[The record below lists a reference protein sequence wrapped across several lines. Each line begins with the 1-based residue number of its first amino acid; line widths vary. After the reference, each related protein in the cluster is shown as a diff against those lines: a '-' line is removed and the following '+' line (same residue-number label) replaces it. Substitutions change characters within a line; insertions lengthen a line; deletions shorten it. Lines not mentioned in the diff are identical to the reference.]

1 MSIDSLNMVNR
12 AEEQG
17 LLIRQQVQGQLAV
30 KMVKAATQS
39 ALTQVQAVAD
49 SVAQTRAMM
58 DAAQGRGTQLNTI
71 A

>member
-12 AEEQG
+12 AEERG
-17 LLIRQQVQGQLAV
+17 ELIRQQVQGQLAT

-39 ALTQVQAVAD
+39 ALAQVEAVAE
-49 SVAQTRAMM
+49 SVAQTRALM
-58 DAAQGRGTQLNTI
+58 DAAQGRGTQVNTT